1 MVIYIYMRVR
11 SLRAGCVKTLKV
23 LTSLEKT
30 DTLLENNYYLVV
42 GRNKKLL
49 LKLPMEAVVFY
60 NRFSELTIEIV
71 EFIEDGSKKLLQ
83 RLQTSRQLLT

>member
-1 MVIYIYMRVR
+1 MRVR
-11 SLRAGCVKTLKV
+11 SFGWGCVKTLKV

-60 NRFSELTIEIV
+60 NRFLRLTMEIV
-71 EFIEDGSKKLLQ
+71 EFIEDGSEKLLQ

>member
-1 MVIYIYMRVR
+1 MVIYIYMRACF
-11 SLRAGCVKTLKV
+11 SGCGCMKTLKV
-23 LTSLEKT
+23 LISLEKT

-60 NRFSELTIEIV
+60 NRFSELTMEIV
-71 EFIEDGSKKLLQ
+71 EFIEDGSLQSLQ
-83 RLQTSRQLLT
+83 RL

>member
-1 MVIYIYMRVR
+1 
-11 SLRAGCVKTLKV
+11 VKTLKV

-60 NRFSELTIEIV
+60 NRFSELTMEIV
-71 EFIEDGSKKLLQ
+71 EFIEDGSEKLLQ